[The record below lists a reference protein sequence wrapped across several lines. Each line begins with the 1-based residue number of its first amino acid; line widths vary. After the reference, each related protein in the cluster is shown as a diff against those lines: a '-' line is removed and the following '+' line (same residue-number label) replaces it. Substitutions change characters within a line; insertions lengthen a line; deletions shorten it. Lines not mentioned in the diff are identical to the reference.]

1 MRPMKL
7 LLLGIGNVLYADEG
21 IGVHFVNY
29 IHENYHFSHPEHELV
44 MLDGGTLAQG
54 LTPIISQYDSLIVV
68 DTINAAGCGPGEV
81 YFFDFDQAPP
91 EVDWQ
96 GSAHEVEMLQTLTM
110 MEMLGDRPHTMVLGV
125 TPTVIEPM
133 TLGLTERIAA
143 AVPLMEKTLINHLES
158 LGWQT
163 ERISHTDIADLIP
176 QSYKPRLSM
185 GDRTS
190 GHAPRRQETQ
200 DTD

>member
-1 MRPMKL
+1 MKL

-29 IHENYHFSHPEHELV
+29 IHANYRFSHPEHELV

-54 LTPIISQYDSLIVV
+54 LTPIISQYDALIVV
-68 DTINAAGCGPGEV
+68 DTINAADCGPGEV

-143 AVPLMEKTLINHLES
+143 AVPVMERTLIHYLQN
-158 LGWQT
+158 LGWQC

-185 GDRTS
+185 GDRSS
-190 GHAPRRQETQ
+190 GQAACRQETQ